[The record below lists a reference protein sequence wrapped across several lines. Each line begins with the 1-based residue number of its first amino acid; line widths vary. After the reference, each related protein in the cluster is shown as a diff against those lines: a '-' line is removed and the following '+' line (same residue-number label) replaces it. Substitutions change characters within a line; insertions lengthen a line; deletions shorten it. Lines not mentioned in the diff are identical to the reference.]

1 MYMLMPAKCTSYG
14 IVVTVG
20 PALMLIFVFFI
31 IGSAQYAT
39 ALGKLVSDVRIS
51 TSPLPTD
58 QDIVNSSNDNKIMSS
73 SSSIDNAYDA
83 NGTPT
88 IVTVSNNRSF
98 LSDATYSISFDPA
111 TTTNSNNRISNI
123 ITKDDLAADANKV
136 TRGIIS
142 IPRSHDNNYLVTQ
155 LKGPEGYVS
164 DKLSKI
170 VQISTNQSQK
180 SPTTATFSNDNAINQ
195 DQQGNNNSSQIK
207 SITYTAKFECG
218 SIRGSEGPLRPG
230 HYDTDISIF
239 NRQEYPINI
248 LLDIVINGGAN
259 KTNPIIKSIQPQTS
273 TGIVC
278 KDIRQVLGIGNNN
291 SKGLIDGFVIIRLDV
306 NGGILNSLSST
317 VGGGSAVIS
326 SSPVTIN
333 DINNFLDVN
342 VFYTANALEVLPREV
357 VVKDI
362 VFSILND
369 TSSKIPRSLLMKPLD
384 ITVQS
389 QFNEISDPES
399 KVKEILSKEYNLLS
413 SDLPGLHIQILN
425 QSIGAAAMIDDHAIS
440 SSVVR
445 PQASS

>member
-1 MYMLMPAKCTSYG
+1 MYVLMSSNYPSYG

-20 PALMLIFVFFI
+20 PAVMLIFVFFS
-31 IGSAQYAT
+31 IGSAQYAR
-39 ALGKLVSDVRIS
+39 ALDELVSS
-51 TSPLPTD
+51 
-58 QDIVNSSNDNKIMSS
+58 
-73 SSSIDNAYDA
+73 
-83 NGTPT
+83 
-88 IVTVSNNRSF
+88 
-98 LSDATYSISFDPA
+98 LSD
-111 TTTNSNNRISNI
+111 
-123 ITKDDLAADANKV
+123 V
-136 TRGIIS
+136 
-142 IPRSHDNNYLVTQ
+142 Q
-155 LKGPEGYVS
+155 LS
-164 DKLSKI
+164 STKI
-170 VQISTNQSQK
+170 VQISANQSQK
-180 SPTTATFSNDNAINQ
+180 SSATATLTNDNVINQ
-195 DQQGNNNSSQIK
+195 DQYGNNNNNSSPIK

-218 SIRGSEGPLRPG
+218 SIIGNEGPLRPG

-259 KTNPIIKSIQPQTS
+259 KTNPIIRTLQPQTS

-278 KDIRQVLGIGNNN
+278 KDIHQVLGIGNNN
-291 SKGLIDGFVIIRLDV
+291 SKGLIEGFVVIRLDV

-317 VGGGSAVIS
+317 IGGGGGTVIS

-342 VFYTANALEVLPREV
+342 VFYTANALEFLPHEIL
-357 VVKDI
+357 VKDV

-369 TSSKIPRSLLMKPLD
+369 TSSKIPSSLLMKPLD
-384 ITVQS
+384 IAMQS

-399 KVKEILSKEYNLLS
+399 KVKEILSQKYNLLS
-413 SDLPGLHIQILN
+413 SDLAGLRIQILN

>member
-1 MYMLMPAKCTSYG
+1 MPAKCTSYG

-164 DKLSKI
+164 DKLS
-170 VQISTNQSQK
+170 ISV
-180 SPTTATFSNDNAINQ
+180 SPSAPEAP
-195 DQQGNNNSSQIK
+195 GGRR
-207 SITYTAKFECG
+207 E
-218 SIRGSEGPLRPG
+218 LR
-230 HYDTDISIF
+230 
-239 NRQEYPINI
+239 
-248 LLDIVINGGAN
+248 
-259 KTNPIIKSIQPQTS
+259 
-273 TGIVC
+273 
-278 KDIRQVLGIGNNN
+278 
-291 SKGLIDGFVIIRLDV
+291 IDR
-306 NGGILNSLSST
+306 
-317 VGGGSAVIS
+317 
-326 SSPVTIN
+326 
-333 DINNFLDVN
+333 
-342 VFYTANALEVLPREV
+342 
-357 VVKDI
+357 
-362 VFSILND
+362 
-369 TSSKIPRSLLMKPLD
+369 
-384 ITVQS
+384 
-389 QFNEISDPES
+389 
-399 KVKEILSKEYNLLS
+399 
-413 SDLPGLHIQILN
+413 
-425 QSIGAAAMIDDHAIS
+425 
-440 SSVVR
+440 
-445 PQASS
+445 

>member
-1 MYMLMPAKCTSYG
+1 MYMLMSSKYTSYD

-20 PALMLIFVFFI
+20 PAVMLIFVFVI
-31 IGSAQYAT
+31 MGSAQYAT
-39 ALGKLVSDVRIS
+39 ALGELVSS
-51 TSPLPTD
+51 
-58 QDIVNSSNDNKIMSS
+58 
-73 SSSIDNAYDA
+73 
-83 NGTPT
+83 
-88 IVTVSNNRSF
+88 
-98 LSDATYSISFDPA
+98 LSDVSLSSTK
-111 TTTNSNNRISNI
+111 I
-123 ITKDDLAADANKV
+123 I
-136 TRGIIS
+136 
-142 IPRSHDNNYLVTQ
+142 
-155 LKGPEGYVS
+155 
-164 DKLSKI
+164 
-170 VQISTNQSQK
+170 QISANQSQK
-180 SPTTATFSNDNAINQ
+180 SSATATSTNDNVINQ
-195 DQQGNNNSSQIK
+195 DQQRNNNSSQIK

-218 SIRGSEGPLRPG
+218 SIVGSEGPLRPG

-239 NRQEYPINI
+239 NRQDYPINI

-259 KTNPIIKSIQPQTS
+259 KTNPIIKTIQPQTS

-278 KDIRQVLGIGNNN
+278 KDIHQVLGIGNNN
-291 SKGLIDGFVIIRLDV
+291 SKGLIEGFVTISLDV

-317 VGGGSAVIS
+317 VGGGGGGGSTVIS

-342 VFYTANALEVLPREV
+342 VFYTANALESLPHEIL
-357 VVKDI
+357 VKDI

-369 TSSKIPRSLLMKPLD
+369 ASSKIPRSLLMKPLD

-399 KVKEILSKEYNLLS
+399 TVKEILSQKYNLLS
-413 SDLPGLHIQILN
+413 SDLPGLRIQILN

>member
-1 MYMLMPAKCTSYG
+1 MYMLMSSKYTSYG

-20 PALMLIFVFFI
+20 PAVMLIFVFFS

-39 ALGKLVSDVRIS
+39 ALGELVSSLSDVRLSS
-51 TSPLPTD
+51 T
-58 QDIVNSSNDNKIMSS
+58 
-73 SSSIDNAYDA
+73 
-83 NGTPT
+83 
-88 IVTVSNNRSF
+88 
-98 LSDATYSISFDPA
+98 
-111 TTTNSNNRISNI
+111 
-123 ITKDDLAADANKV
+123 
-136 TRGIIS
+136 
-142 IPRSHDNNYLVTQ
+142 
-155 LKGPEGYVS
+155 
-164 DKLSKI
+164 KI
-170 VQISTNQSQK
+170 VQISANQSQK
-180 SPTTATFSNDNAINQ
+180 SSATATSTNDNVINQ
-195 DQQGNNNSSQIK
+195 DQQRNNNSSQIK

-218 SIRGSEGPLRPG
+218 SIVGNEGPLRPG
-230 HYDTDISIF
+230 HYDSDISIF

-259 KTNPIIKSIQPQTS
+259 KTNPIIKTIQPRTS

-317 VGGGSAVIS
+317 IGGGSAVIS

-333 DINNFLDVN
+333 EINNFLDVN
-342 VFYTANALEVLPREV
+342 VFYTANALEVLPHEV

-369 TSSKIPRSLLMKPLD
+369 TSSKIPRSLFMKPLD

-399 KVKEILSKEYNLLS
+399 KIKEILSKEYNLLG

-425 QSIGAAAMIDDHAIS
+425 QTIGAAAMIDDHAIS

>member
-1 MYMLMPAKCTSYG
+1 MYMFMSSKCTPYG

-20 PALMLIFVFFI
+20 PAVMLIFVFFS
-31 IGSAQYAT
+31 IGSAQYAR
-39 ALGKLVSDVRIS
+39 ALDELVSS
-51 TSPLPTD
+51 
-58 QDIVNSSNDNKIMSS
+58 
-73 SSSIDNAYDA
+73 
-83 NGTPT
+83 
-88 IVTVSNNRSF
+88 
-98 LSDATYSISFDPA
+98 LSD
-111 TTTNSNNRISNI
+111 
-123 ITKDDLAADANKV
+123 V
-136 TRGIIS
+136 
-142 IPRSHDNNYLVTQ
+142 Q
-155 LKGPEGYVS
+155 LS
-164 DKLSKI
+164 STKI
-170 VQISTNQSQK
+170 VQISANQSQK
-180 SPTTATFSNDNAINQ
+180 SSATATFTNDNVINQ
-195 DQQGNNNSSQIK
+195 DQHGNNNNNSSPIK

-218 SIRGSEGPLRPG
+218 SIIGNEGPLRPG

-259 KTNPIIKSIQPQTS
+259 KTNPIIRTLQPQTS

-278 KDIRQVLGIGNNN
+278 KDIRQVWGIGNNN
-291 SKGLIDGFVIIRLDV
+291 SKGLIEGFVVIRLDV

-317 VGGGSAVIS
+317 IGGGTAISS

-342 VFYTANALEVLPREV
+342 VFYTANALEFLPHEIL
-357 VVKDI
+357 VKDV

-369 TSSKIPRSLLMKPLD
+369 TSSKIPSSLLMKPLD
-384 ITVQS
+384 IAMQS

-399 KVKEILSKEYNLLS
+399 KVKEILSQKYNLLS
-413 SDLPGLHIQILN
+413 SDLAGLRIQILN

>member
-1 MYMLMPAKCTSYG
+1 MSSKYTPYD

-20 PALMLIFVFFI
+20 PAVMLIFVFFS

-39 ALGKLVSDVRIS
+39 ALDELVSS
-51 TSPLPTD
+51 
-58 QDIVNSSNDNKIMSS
+58 
-73 SSSIDNAYDA
+73 
-83 NGTPT
+83 
-88 IVTVSNNRSF
+88 
-98 LSDATYSISFDPA
+98 LSDG
-111 TTTNSNNRISNI
+111 R
-123 ITKDDLAADANKV
+123 
-136 TRGIIS
+136 
-142 IPRSHDNNYLVTQ
+142 
-155 LKGPEGYVS
+155 
-164 DKLSKI
+164 LSSTKI
-170 VQISTNQSQK
+170 VQISANQSQK
-180 SPTTATFSNDNAINQ
+180 SSATATSTNDNVSNQ
-195 DQQGNNNSSQIK
+195 DQQRNNNNDNSSSSSEIK

-218 SIRGSEGPLRPG
+218 SIVGSEGPLRPG

-259 KTNPIIKSIQPQTS
+259 KTNPIIKTMQPQTS

-278 KDIRQVLGIGNNN
+278 KDISQVLGIGDNNLN
-291 SKGLIDGFVIIRLDV
+291 RLIEGFVIIRLDV

-317 VGGGSAVIS
+317 IGGGASTVIS

-342 VFYTANALEVLPREV
+342 VFYTANALESLPHEIL
-357 VVKDI
+357 VKDI

-369 TSSKIPRSLLMKPLD
+369 TSSKIPSSLLMKPLD
-384 ITVQS
+384 IAMQS

-399 KVKEILSKEYNLLS
+399 KVKEILSQKYNLMS
-413 SDLPGLHIQILN
+413 SDLAGLRIQILN

-440 SSVVR
+440 SSVIR

>member
-1 MYMLMPAKCTSYG
+1 MLSNYPSYG

-20 PALMLIFVFFI
+20 QAVMLIFVFFS
-31 IGSAQYAT
+31 IGSAQYAR
-39 ALGKLVSDVRIS
+39 ALDELVSS
-51 TSPLPTD
+51 
-58 QDIVNSSNDNKIMSS
+58 
-73 SSSIDNAYDA
+73 
-83 NGTPT
+83 
-88 IVTVSNNRSF
+88 
-98 LSDATYSISFDPA
+98 LSD
-111 TTTNSNNRISNI
+111 
-123 ITKDDLAADANKV
+123 L
-136 TRGIIS
+136 
-142 IPRSHDNNYLVTQ
+142 Q
-155 LKGPEGYVS
+155 LS
-164 DKLSKI
+164 STKI
-170 VQISTNQSQK
+170 VQIRANQRQK
-180 SPTTATFSNDNAINQ
+180 SSATATFANDNVINQ
-195 DQQGNNNSSQIK
+195 DQHGNNNNNSSPIK

-218 SIRGSEGPLRPG
+218 SIIGNEGPLRPG

-259 KTNPIIKSIQPQTS
+259 KTNPIIRTLQPQTS

-278 KDIRQVLGIGNNN
+278 KDIRQVWGIGNNN
-291 SKGLIDGFVIIRLDV
+291 SKGLIEGFVVIRLDV

-317 VGGGSAVIS
+317 IGGGTAIS

-342 VFYTANALEVLPREV
+342 VFYTANALEFLPHELL
-357 VVKDI
+357 VKDV

-369 TSSKIPRSLLMKPLD
+369 TSSKIPSSLLMKPLG
-384 ITVQS
+384 IAMQS

-399 KVKEILSKEYNLLS
+399 KVKEILSQKYNLLS
-413 SDLPGLHIQILN
+413 SDLAGLRIQILN